1 MIELLAIPVMAGL
14 SRLHGADNGVP
25 KVVESLLF
33 GGAAYLIYHLA
44 HDVKLAGW
52 ETLIA
57 VVAIALVA
65 LGKSIGHRNGLLMI
79 MHRKLTWLGMW
90 TFWRKACVMCL
101 PFVLLAF
108 YLGDMN
114 SVWIMA
120 LASLQL
126 VVAYTVGFYAHIY
139 LRPLSDNKHW
149 KFYTTGSVIGEI
161 LGGALF
167 CLALIL

>member
-1 MIELLAIPVMAGL
+1 MIELLSVPVMAIL
-14 SRLHGADNGVP
+14 SRIHGAENKIP
-25 KVVESLLF
+25 KAVESIAF
-33 GGAAYLIYHLA
+33 AVAAYMFYAQA
-44 HDVKLAGW
+44 HDGKIEW
-52 ETLIA
+52 YFLIPLL
-57 VVAIALVA
+57 ALVA
-65 LGKSIGHRNGLLMI
+65 VGKSMGHRNGLLMI

-126 VVAYTVGFYAHIY
+126 VVGYTVGFYAHIY

-149 KFYTTGSVIGEI
+149 RFYTTGSVIGEI
-161 LGGALF
+161 LGGGIF
-167 CLALIL
+167 GCALIL